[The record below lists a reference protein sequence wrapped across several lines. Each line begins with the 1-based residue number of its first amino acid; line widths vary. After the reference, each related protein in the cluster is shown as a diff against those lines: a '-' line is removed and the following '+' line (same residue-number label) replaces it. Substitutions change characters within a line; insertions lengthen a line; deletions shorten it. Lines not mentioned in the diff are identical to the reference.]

1 MIKLMILKDTSEHL
15 NTHYPEFR
23 LSNIGIIHSTKKGL
37 IIKVVKPFLMV

>member
-23 LSNIGIIHSTKKGL
+23 LSNIGIVHTIKKGL
-37 IIKVVKPFLMV
+37 TALIVKPFLMV